1 MDHLRG
7 KALIASGFH
16 TTRRGD
22 IDILQNALISI
33 GDDGTIVSVLRPNDI
48 AYGEQKDRQKA
59 AGKLE
64 TLPEGSYLLP
74 GFVDLHIHAPQYP
87 QLGSALDVPLEV
99 WLQKYTFP
107 LEARYA
113 DAAFARKSYRLL
125 VDDLIANGT
134 TTALY
139 FATIHQEATRILAD
153 ICLEAGQRALIGKVV
168 MDNAEECPDFYR
180 DASPD
185 EAMRGT
191 EDLIGYIR
199 RHPKNATALVKPVV
213 TPRFIPSCT
222 DATLEGLGALAK
234 QCGCHVQT
242 HCSESDWEHGY
253 VLERHG
259 ITDTESL
266 DRFGLL
272 GRHTVLAHSNLITA
286 GNMDTIRARRSGV
299 AHCPLS
305 NAYFSSAVFPL
316 KAALEKGLHVGL
328 GSDISGGPSGSL
340 FDNMRSALMV
350 ARLLESGVDP
360 NLGPAERS
368 RQAGVWIDFRD
379 AFYLATTGGA
389 IALDL
394 PVGQFSPGYQFDAMV
409 IDTAVPHGTIR
420 LWDDLDQGENILQKI
435 IYTASKSNIAQVWIG
450 GRDVSRSSDLKR
462 DCRA

>member
-7 KALIASGFH
+7 KTLVATGFH
-16 TTRRGD
+16 TTRLGE
-22 IDILQNALISI
+22 IDFFQNALISI
-33 GDDGTIVSVLRPNDI
+33 GNDGAIVSVHRPND
-48 AYGEQKDRQKA
+48 KDYAEYKEKQAA
-59 AGKLE
+59 AGLLV
-64 TLPEGSYLLP
+64 TLPHGSYLLP

-139 FATIHQEATRILAD
+139 FATIHQEATRILAEA
-153 ICLEAGQRALIGKVV
+153 CLEAGQRALIGKVV
-168 MDNAEECPDFYR
+168 MDNADQCPDFYR

-185 EAMRGT
+185 AALRGT
-191 EDLIGYIR
+191 EDLIGYITS
-199 RHPKNATALVKPVV
+199 HPDNKAELVRPVI

-222 DATLEGLGALAK
+222 DATLEALGALAK
-234 QCGCHVQT
+234 RCNCHVQT

-259 ITDTESL
+259 VTDTESL

-272 GRHTVLAHSNLITA
+272 GRHTVLAHSNLISA
-286 GNMDTIRARRSGV
+286 ANMDTIRARGSGI

-328 GSDISGGPSGSL
+328 GTDISGGPSGSL
-340 FDNMRSALMV
+340 FDNMRSAIFV

-360 NLGPAERS
+360 ALTPAERNRNS
-368 RQAGVWIDFRD
+368 GTRIDFRE
-379 AFYLATTGGA
+379 AFYLATVGGG

-394 PVGQFSPGYQFDAMV
+394 PVGQFSKGYQFDAMV
-409 IDTAVPHGTIR
+409 IDTASQRGTIR

-435 IYTASKSNIAQVWIG
+435 IYTASKPNIARVWIG
-450 GRDVSRSSDLKR
+450 GREVSRSPDL
-462 DCRA
+462 D

>member
-7 KALIASGFH
+7 KAIVASGFH
-16 TTRRGD
+16 TTKRGN
-22 IDILQNALISI
+22 IDFFQNALISI
-33 GDDGTIVSVLRPNDI
+33 GDDGAILSVLRPQDGNY
-48 AYGEQKDRQKA
+48 AEQKDRQAA
-59 AGKLE
+59 AGNLA
-64 TLPEGSYLLP
+64 TLPGGCYLLP

-99 WLQKYTFP
+99 WLQTYTFP

-139 FATIHQEATRILAD
+139 FATIHQQATRILAD

-168 MDNAEECPDFYR
+168 MDNAEQCPDYYR

-185 EAMRGT
+185 EALRGT
-191 EDLIGYIR
+191 LELIGYIR
-199 RHPKNATALVKPVV
+199 SLPGNAAALVKPVV

-222 DATLEGLGALAK
+222 DSTLEALGALAR
-234 QCGCHVQT
+234 QCNCHIQT

-272 GRHTVLAHSNLITA
+272 GRHTVLAHSNLITSA
-286 GNMDTIRARRSGV
+286 DMDTLRGRGSAI

-328 GSDISGGPSGSL
+328 GTDISGGPSASL
-340 FDNMRSALMV
+340 FDNMRSALFV

-368 RQAGVWIDFRD
+368 RHSGVWIDFRD
-379 AFYLATTGGA
+379 AFYLATTGGG

-394 PVGQFSPGYQFDAMV
+394 PVGHFSPGYQFDAIV
-409 IDTAVPHGTIR
+409 IETTAPHGTIR
-420 LWDDLDQGENILQKI
+420 LRDDLDQGENILQKI
-435 IYTASKSNIAQVWIG
+435 IYTASRPNIAKVWIG
-450 GRDVSRSSDLKR
+450 GREVSRSPGLD
-462 DCRA
+462 

>member
-7 KALIASGFH
+7 KAVIASGFH
-16 TTRRGD
+16 TKRRGD
-22 IDILQNALISI
+22 IDFFQNALISI
-33 GDDGTIVSVLRPNDI
+33 GSDGAILSMLRPHDQDY
-48 AYGEQKDRQKA
+48 AEQKQKHTSE
-59 AGKLE
+59 GTL
-64 TLPEGSYLLP
+64 TSLPEGSYLLP

-113 DAAFARKSYRLL
+113 DTAFARKSYRLL

-139 FATIHQEATRILAD
+139 FATIHQEATRVLTD
-153 ICLEAGQRALIGKVV
+153 VCLEAGQRALIGKVV
-168 MDNAEECPDFYR
+168 MDNIDQCPDYYR

-185 EAMRGT
+185 HALRGT
-191 EDLIGYIR
+191 QDLIGYIR
-199 RHPKNATALVKPVV
+199 SHPANAAALVKPVV

-222 DATLEGLGALAK
+222 DATLEALGALAK
-234 QCGCHVQT
+234 QCNCHIQT

-272 GRHTVLAHSNLITA
+272 GRHTVLAHSNLITSA
-286 GNMDTIRARRSGV
+286 NMDIIRARGSGI

-316 KAALEKGLHVGL
+316 RAALEKGLHVGL
-328 GSDISGGPSGSL
+328 GTDISGGPSASL
-340 FDNMRSALMV
+340 FDNMRSALFV

-360 NLGPAERS
+360 DLGAAERS
-368 RQAGVWIDFRD
+368 RHRGVWVDFRD
-379 AFYLATTGGA
+379 AFYLATTGGGV
-389 IALDL
+389 ALDL
-394 PVGQFSPGYQFDAMV
+394 PVGHFSQGCQFDAMV
-409 IDTAVPHGTIR
+409 IDTTAPRGTIR
-420 LWDDLDQGENILQKI
+420 LWNDLDQGENMLQKI
-435 IYTASKSNIAQVWIG
+435 IYTASKSNIAKVWIG
-450 GRDVSRSSDLKR
+450 GREVSRSPGLE
-462 DCRA
+462 

>member
-7 KALIASGFH
+7 KAILASGFH
-16 TTRRGD
+16 SAKRGA
-22 IDILQNALISI
+22 IDHFQNALISI
-33 GDDGTIVSVLRPNDI
+33 GQDGAILSVLRPHDDK
-48 AYGEQKDRQKA
+48 YDEQKDRHKA
-59 AGKLE
+59 GGTLA
-64 TLPEGSYLLP
+64 TLPEGGYLLP

-107 LEARYA
+107 LEARYT
-113 DAAFARKSYRLL
+113 DTAFARRSYRLL

-153 ICLEAGQRALIGKVV
+153 ICLEAGQRALIGKVA
-168 MDNAEECPDFYR
+168 MDNIDECPDFYR

-185 EAMRGT
+185 QAMRGT
-191 EDLIGYIR
+191 EDLIGYIKG
-199 RHPKNATALVKPVV
+199 HPANGAALVKPVI

-234 QCGCHVQT
+234 SCGCHVQT

-253 VLERHG
+253 VLQRHG

-286 GNMDTIRARRSGV
+286 DNMETIRARGSGI

-316 KAALEKGLHVGL
+316 KAALDKGLHVGL
-328 GSDISGGPSGSL
+328 GTDISGGPSGSL
-340 FDNMRSALMV
+340 FDNMRSALFV

-360 NLGPAERS
+360 SLPPAARS
-368 RQAGVWIDFRD
+368 RQSGVWIDFRD
-379 AFYLATTGGA
+379 AFYVATTGGA

-394 PVGQFSPGYQFDAMV
+394 PVGQFTPGYQFDAMM
-409 IDTAVPHGTIR
+409 IDTTAPNGTIR
-420 LWDDLDQGENILQKI
+420 LWDDLDSGENILQKI
-435 IYTASKSNIAQVWIG
+435 IYTASKSNIAKVWIG
-450 GRDVSRSSDLKR
+450 GRDVSRSPDLN
-462 DCRA
+462 

>member
-1 MDHLRG
+1 MDHLHG
-7 KALIASGFH
+7 KAIIASGFH
-16 TTRRGD
+16 TTRRGE
-22 IDILQNALISI
+22 IDFFQKALISL
-33 GDDGTIVSVLRPNDI
+33 GDDGAILSVLRPRDKDYN
-48 AYGEQKDRQKA
+48 EQKQRREA
-59 AGKLE
+59 AGQLVA
-64 TLPEGSYLLP
+64 LPGGSYLLP

-113 DAAFARKSYRLL
+113 DTAFARKSYRLL

-139 FATIHQEATRILAD
+139 FATVHQQATRILAD

-168 MDNAEECPDFYR
+168 MDNDDECPDYYR

-185 EAMRGT
+185 EALRGT

-199 RHPKNATALVKPVV
+199 NHPANAAALVKPVI

-222 DATLEGLGALAK
+222 DATLQALGALAK

-259 ITDTESL
+259 ITDTDSL

-272 GRHTVLAHSNLITA
+272 GRHTILAHANLITSA
-286 GNMDTIRARRSGV
+286 NMDTIRARGAGI

-328 GSDISGGPSGSL
+328 GTDISGGPSGSL
-340 FDNMRSALMV
+340 FDNMRSALFV

-360 NLGPAERS
+360 NLTPAERS
-368 RQAGVWIDFRD
+368 HHSGVWVDFRD

-409 IDTAVPHGTIR
+409 IDTTAQHGTIR
-420 LWDDLDQGENILQKI
+420 LWDDLDSGENILQKI
-435 IYTASKSNIAQVWIG
+435 IYTASKSNIAKVWIG
-450 GRDVSRSSDLKR
+450 GRDVSRSSGPN
-462 DCRA
+462 

>member
-7 KALIASGFH
+7 KAIIASGFH
-16 TTRRGD
+16 TKRRGE
-22 IDILQNALISI
+22 IDFFQNAVISI
-33 GDDGTIVSVLRPNDI
+33 GTDGAILSILRPHDKDY
-48 AYGEQKDRQKA
+48 AEQRERQAA
-59 AGKLE
+59 AGTLVA
-64 TLPEGSYLLP
+64 LPEACYLLP
-74 GFVDLHIHAPQYP
+74 GFVDLHVHAPQFP
-87 QLGSALDVPLEV
+87 QLGSALDVPLEA

-125 VDDLIANGT
+125 VEDLIANGT

-168 MDNAEECPDFYR
+168 MDNADQCPDYYR
-180 DASPD
+180 DVSSE
-185 EAMRGT
+185 EALRGT

-199 RHPKNATALVKPVV
+199 NHPQNATGLVKPVV

-222 DATLEGLGALAK
+222 DATLQALGALARR
-234 QCGCHVQT
+234 CNCHIQT

-272 GRHTVLAHSNLITA
+272 GRHTILAHSNLITSA
-286 GNMDTIRARRSGV
+286 NMDTIRARGAGV

-328 GSDISGGPSGSL
+328 GTDISGGPSASL
-340 FDNMRSALMV
+340 FDNMRSALFV

-360 NLGPAERS
+360 GVGPAERS
-368 RQAGVWIDFRD
+368 RQRGVWIDFRD
-379 AFYLATTGGA
+379 AFYLATTGGG

-394 PVGQFSPGYQFDAMV
+394 PVGHFSPGCQFDAMA
-409 IDTAVPHGTIR
+409 IDTAAKDGTIR
-420 LWDDLDQGENILQKI
+420 LWDDLDRGENVLQKI
-435 IYTASKSNIAQVWIG
+435 VYTASKSNIAKVWISG
-450 GRDVSRSSDLKR
+450 HEVSRSQSLE
-462 DCRA
+462 

>member
-1 MDHLRG
+1 MDHLCG
-7 KALIASGFH
+7 KTIIASGFH
-16 TTRRGD
+16 TSKRGD
-22 IDILQNALISI
+22 IDSFENALISI
-33 GDDGTIVSVLRPNDI
+33 GDDGAIVSVLRPHDDN
-48 AYGEQKDRQKA
+48 YNEQKDKQKA
-59 AGKLE
+59 AGKLV
-64 TLPEGSYLLP
+64 TLPEDAYLLP

-113 DAAFARKSYRLL
+113 DAAFARRSYRLL

-153 ICLEAGQRALIGKVV
+153 ICLEAGQRALIGKVA
-168 MDNAEECPDFYR
+168 MDNAEQCPEFYR
-180 DASPD
+180 DASP
-185 EAMRGT
+185 EAAMRGT
-191 EDLIGYIR
+191 EELIGYIR
-199 RHPKNATALVKPVV
+199 SHPANAAALVKPVV

-234 QCGCHVQT
+234 SCGCHVQT
-242 HCSESDWEHGY
+242 HCSESDWEHDY
-253 VLERHG
+253 VLQRHG

-272 GRHTVLAHSNLITA
+272 GRHTVLAHSNLITSR
-286 GNMDTIRARRSGV
+286 NMDTIRARGSGI

-316 KAALEKGLHVGL
+316 KAALAKGLHVGL
-328 GSDISGGPSGSL
+328 GTDISGGPSASL
-340 FDNMRSALMV
+340 FDNMRSALFV

-360 NLGPAERS
+360 SLPPAGRS
-368 RQAGVWIDFRD
+368 GQSGVWIDFRD

-389 IALDL
+389 VALDL
-394 PVGQFSPGYQFDAMV
+394 PVGHFSPGYQFDAMV
-409 IDTAVPHGTIR
+409 IDTAAPGGTIR

-435 IYTASKSNIAQVWIG
+435 IYTASKSNIARVWIG
-450 GRDVSRSSDLKR
+450 GREVARSPSLESSLE
-462 DCRA
+462 

>member
-1 MDHLRG
+1 MDHLCG
-7 KALIASGFH
+7 KAIMASGFH
-16 TTRRGD
+16 ALERGSVD
-22 IDILQNALISI
+22 VLDQALILI
-33 GDDGTIVSVLRPNDI
+33 GNDGTILSVLRPDDVSY
-48 AYGEQKDRQKA
+48 AEEKSRQQA
-59 AGKLE
+59 AGALV
-64 TLPEGSYLLP
+64 TLPEGCYLLP
-74 GFVDLHIHAPQYP
+74 GLVDLHVHAPQYP

-99 WLQKYTFP
+99 WLQKHTFP

-113 DAAFARKSYRLL
+113 DAAFARRSYGLL
-125 VDDLIANGT
+125 VRDLMANGT

-139 FATIHQEATRILAD
+139 FATIHPEATRILAD
-153 ICLEAGQRALIGKVV
+153 ICLEAGQRALIGKVA
-168 MDNAEECPDFYR
+168 MDNAEECPDYYR
-180 DASPD
+180 DASPQ
-185 EAMRGT
+185 EAIRGT

-199 RHPKNATALVKPVV
+199 SHPANAAALVKPVV

-253 VLERHG
+253 VLARHG

-272 GRHTVLAHSNLITA
+272 GRHTVLAHSNLITSD
-286 GNMDTIRARRSGV
+286 NMETIRRRRSGI

-316 KAALEKGLHVGL
+316 KAALDKGLHVGL

-350 ARLLESGVDP
+350 ARLLELGVDP
-360 NLGPAERS
+360 ELGPNERS
-368 RQAGVWIDFRD
+368 RHAGVRIDFRD
-379 AFYLATTGGA
+379 AFYCATTGGG

-394 PVGQFSPGYQFDAMV
+394 PVGKFAPGYQFDAMA
-409 IDTAVPHGTIR
+409 IDATVERGTIR
-420 LWDDLDQGENILQKI
+420 LWDDLDQGETILQKI
-435 IYTASKSNIAQVWIG
+435 IYTASKPNIAKVWIG
-450 GRDVSRSSDLKR
+450 GRQV
-462 DCRA
+462 A

>member
-7 KALIASGFH
+7 GAIIATGFH
-16 TTRRGD
+16 SARRGE
-22 IDILQNALISI
+22 IDFFQSALISI
-33 GDDGTIVSVLRPNDI
+33 GDDGAILSVLRPHQPDY
-48 AYGEQKDRQKA
+48 AEQKERHAA
-59 AGKLE
+59 AGRLV

-113 DAAFARKSYRLL
+113 DAAFARKNYRLL

-139 FATIHQEATRILAD
+139 FATIHQEATRVLAD

-168 MDNAEECPDFYR
+168 MDNADQCPDYYR
-180 DASPD
+180 DASPE
-185 EAMRGT
+185 EALRST
-191 EDLIGYIR
+191 QDLIGYIR
-199 RHPKNATALVKPVV
+199 SHQQNKEALVKPVV
-213 TPRFIPSCT
+213 TPRFVPSCT
-222 DATLEGLGALAK
+222 DATLEALGALAK
-234 QCGCHVQT
+234 QCNCHVQT
-242 HCSESDWEHGY
+242 HCSESDWQHGY

-272 GRHTVLAHSNLITA
+272 GRHTVLAHGNLITSA
-286 GNMDTIRARRSGV
+286 NMETIRSRGSGI

-328 GSDISGGPSGSL
+328 GTDISGGPSASL
-340 FDNMRSALMV
+340 FDNMRGALFV

-360 NLGPAERS
+360 NLGPVERS
-368 RQAGVWIDFRD
+368 RHAGVWIDFRD
-379 AFYLATTGGA
+379 AFYIATTGGG

-394 PVGQFSPGYQFDAMV
+394 PIGQFSPGYQFDALA
-409 IDTAVPHGTIR
+409 IDTTARHGTIR
-420 LWDDLDQGENILQKI
+420 VWDDLDESENILQKI
-435 IYTASKSNIAQVWIG
+435 IYTASKPNIAKVWIG
-450 GRDVSRSSDLKR
+450 GREVLRSKGLQ
-462 DCRA
+462 

>member
-1 MDHLRG
+1 MDYLRG
-7 KALIASGFH
+7 KAIIASGFH
-16 TTRRGD
+16 TKRRGD
-22 IDILQNALISI
+22 IDFFQNALIAVG
-33 GDDGTIVSVLRPNDI
+33 GDGAILSVLRPHDKDY
-48 AYGEQKDRQKA
+48 AEQKDRQAA
-59 AGKLE
+59 AGTLV
-64 TLPEGSYLLP
+64 TLPEDSYLLP

-168 MDNAEECPDFYR
+168 MDNADECPDFYR

-185 EAMRGT
+185 EAFRGT

-199 RHPKNATALVKPVV
+199 SHPENAAGLVKPVV

-222 DATLEGLGALAK
+222 DATLQALGALAK
-234 QCGCHVQT
+234 QCNCHVQT

-272 GRHTVLAHSNLITA
+272 GRHTVLAHSNLITSA
-286 GNMDTIRARRSGV
+286 DMDTIRARRAGV

-316 KAALEKGLHVGL
+316 RAALEKGLHVGL
-328 GSDISGGPSGSL
+328 GTDISGGPSASL
-340 FDNMRSALMV
+340 FDNMRSALFV

-360 NLGPAERS
+360 NLAPAERS
-368 RQAGVWIDFRD
+368 RHRGVWIDFRD
-379 AFYLATTGGA
+379 AFYLATAGGG

-394 PVGQFSPGYQFDAMV
+394 PVGHFSPGYQFDAMV
-409 IDTAVPHGTIR
+409 LDATAQHGTIR
-420 LWDDLDQGENILQKI
+420 LRDDLDRGENILQKI
-435 IYTASKSNIAQVWIG
+435 IYTASKSNIAKVWVG
-450 GRDVSRSSDLKR
+450 GREVSRSQSVE
-462 DCRA
+462 

>member
-7 KALIASGFH
+7 KAIIASGFH
-16 TTRRGD
+16 TAKRGD
-22 IDILQNALISI
+22 IDSFQNALISI
-33 GDDGTIVSVLRPNDI
+33 GHDGAILSVLRPHDDNYD
-48 AYGEQKDRQKA
+48 EQKDRQKA
-59 AGKLE
+59 AGLLV
-64 TLPEGSYLLP
+64 TLPERFYLLP

-153 ICLEAGQRALIGKVV
+153 VCLQAGQRALIGKVT
-168 MDNAEECPDFYR
+168 MDNVDQCPDFYR

-185 EAMRGT
+185 AAMRGT

-199 RHPKNATALVKPVV
+199 GHPANAAALVKPVV

-222 DATLEGLGALAK
+222 DATLEALGALAK
-234 QCGCHVQT
+234 HRGCHVQT

-259 ITDTESL
+259 MTDTESL

-272 GRHTVLAHSNLITA
+272 GRHTVLAHSNLITSL
-286 GNMDTIRARRSGV
+286 NMETIRTRGSGI

-328 GSDISGGPSGSL
+328 GSDISGGPSASL

-360 NLGPAERS
+360 SLGPEERS
-368 RQAGVWIDFRD
+368 RQTGVWIDFRD
-379 AFYLATTGGA
+379 AFYLATTGGG

-394 PVGQFSPGYQFDAMV
+394 PVGHFSPGYQFDAMA
-409 IDTAVPHGTIR
+409 IDTTVPSGTIR
-420 LWDDLDQGENILQKI
+420 LWDDLDSGESILQKI
-435 IYTASKSNIAQVWIG
+435 IYTASKSNIAKVWIG
-450 GRDVSRSSDLKR
+450 GRDVSRSPGVK
-462 DCRA
+462 

>member
-1 MDHLRG
+1 MNHLCG
-7 KALIASGFH
+7 KAIIASGFH
-16 TTRRGD
+16 TARRGD
-22 IDILQNALISI
+22 IDSFQNALICI
-33 GDDGTIVSVLRPNDI
+33 GDDGAILSVLRPHDDNYD
-48 AYGEQKDRQKA
+48 EHKDKQKA
-59 AGKLE
+59 AGKLV

-113 DAAFARKSYRLL
+113 DAAFARRSYRLL

-153 ICLEAGQRALIGKVV
+153 ICLQAGQRALIGKVA
-168 MDNAEECPDFYR
+168 MDNVDECPDYYR

-185 EAMRGT
+185 QAMRGT
-191 EDLIGYIR
+191 EGLIGYIR
-199 RHPKNATALVKPVV
+199 SHPANTAALVKPVV

-222 DATLEGLGALAK
+222 DATLEGLSALAK
-234 QCGCHVQT
+234 HCGCHVQT

-259 ITDTESL
+259 MTDTESL

-272 GRHTVLAHSNLITA
+272 GRHTVLAHSNLITSR
-286 GNMDTIRARRSGV
+286 NMDTIRARRSGI

-316 KAALEKGLHVGL
+316 KAALAKGLHVGL
-328 GSDISGGPSGSL
+328 GSDISGGPSASL

-360 NLGPAERS
+360 DLGPAERS
-368 RQAGVWIDFRD
+368 GQSGVWIDFRD
-379 AFYLATTGGA
+379 AFYLATAGGG

-394 PVGQFSPGYQFDAMV
+394 PVGQFSPGYQFDAIV
-409 IDTAVPHGTIR
+409 IDTAAPGGTIR

-435 IYTASKSNIAQVWIG
+435 IYTASKANIARVWIG
-450 GRDVSRSSDLKR
+450 GRDVSRSPSLEQSLK
-462 DCRA
+462 